1 MSGRCRDC
9 AHFRNAPAD
18 LEAALPGL
26 NSLSSAN
33 NASRADDGVC
43 PVHDRLVNAGAR
55 CADYSAALSMLSWM
69 PHSFLSVPAQRP
81 ERRSAPG
88 ATRAEQV

>member
-1 MSGRCRDC
+1 MIEHCLTC
-9 AHFRNAPAD
+9 VNFRNAPTA

-33 NASRADDGVC
+33 NASRGDDGLCRKHERFVG
-43 PVHDRLVNAGAR
+43 PTAH

-69 PHSFLSVPAQRP
+69 PHSFLPVPAQRP